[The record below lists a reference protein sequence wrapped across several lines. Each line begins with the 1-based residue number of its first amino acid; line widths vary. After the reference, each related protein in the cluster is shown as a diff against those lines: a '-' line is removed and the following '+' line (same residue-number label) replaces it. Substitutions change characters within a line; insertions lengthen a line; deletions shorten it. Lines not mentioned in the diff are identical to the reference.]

1 MENNE
6 NSLSYMVSNDNLKQ
20 KIYHKFKLI
29 EYPQLS
35 NYNNIVKQL
44 LPNKKLSILIILLET
59 SNNSGHWTAL
69 VRKDKTLYYFDSYG
83 KGPDDELKYID
94 PKVRKQLNEKPYL
107 SELLNKAKQQGY
119 EIIYNN
125 IDLQE
130 HKPNINT
137 CGKHIAA
144 FINAMIDNIDLNSY
158 LKLLKQTKQ
167 KTKLSYDEIVNELY
181 QSF

>member
-1 MENNE
+1 
-6 NSLSYMVSNDNLKQ
+6 
-20 KIYHKFKLI
+20 
-29 EYPQLS
+29 
-35 NYNNIVKQL
+35 
-44 LPNKKLSILIILLET
+44 
-59 SNNSGHWTAL
+59 
-69 VRKDKTLYYFDSYG
+69 
-83 KGPDDELKYID
+83 LKYID